1 MNLRNPITIAS
12 VALALGACVIDA
24 DDTDDRPSRPG
35 ELGAGEFV
43 YVCVG
48 DSDPLCAGSAVA
60 DTFPERIAVGA
71 RFGLDYNPNDT
82 VFSDGVSLRLDAPNA
97 AVVRQELD
105 AFFIQQAGYQVF
117 LAVTNESEVIDIQHI
132 LAANIDRIAVRTMD
146 SQDLDTIELAPGESV
161 TVQAVPQDF
170 LRSTLAGSLDY
181 SWSTEDE
188 TIASVASID
197 EDFDVTIEALE
208 LGSTILTIETS
219 GFSQQVAIEVIDADA
234 MDSDDEGTTGEP
246 PDTDT
251 DDSTDTDDPADT
263 DGSTDTD
270 DPTDTD
276 DSTDTDTD
284 TDGGTGA

>member
-1 MNLRNPITIAS
+1 MNLRNPIAIAS
-12 VALALGACVIDA
+12 IALALGACVIDA
-24 DDTDDRPSRPG
+24 DDNDDRPSRPG

-48 DSDPLCAGSAVA
+48 DSDPLCAGGAVA

-82 VFSDGVSLRLDAPNA
+82 AFSEGISLRIDAPDE
-97 AVVRQELD
+97 AVVRRELD

-117 LAVTNESEVIDIQHI
+117 LAVNNDSEVIDIQHF

-161 TVQAVPQDF
+161 TVQAVPQDS

-181 SWSTEDE
+181 SWSTGDE
-188 TIASVASID
+188 AIASVATID

-208 LGSTILTIETS
+208 RGSTILTIETS
-219 GFSQQVAIEVIDADA
+219 GFSQQVAIEVIEADSG
-234 MDSDDEGTTGEP
+234 DTDEETTTGAL

-251 DDSTDTDDPADT
+251 DDAADTDDA
-263 DGSTDTD
+263 TDTN
-270 DPTDTD
+270 
-276 DSTDTDTD
+276 
-284 TDGGTGA
+284 GGTGA